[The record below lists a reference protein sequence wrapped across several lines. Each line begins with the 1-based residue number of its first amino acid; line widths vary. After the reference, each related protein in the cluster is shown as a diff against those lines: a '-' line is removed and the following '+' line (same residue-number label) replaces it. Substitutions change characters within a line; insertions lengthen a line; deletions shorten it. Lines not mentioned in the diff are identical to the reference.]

1 MQVLTLVLLCSDYND
16 RRIVDCGDE
25 PVMLTDRDARLFKSP
40 TLAEFI
46 AFSVFVDV
54 ICKVF
59 SARRTELDTYLA
71 NISDSAMTQG
81 GSLFSEH

>member
-25 PVMLTDRDARLFKSP
+25 PVMLKYRDARLFKSP

-46 AFSVFVDV
+46 ALNFVFGDV
-54 ICKVF
+54 ICEEF
-59 SARRTELDTYLA
+59 SAHRTELDTYLA
-71 NISDSAMTQG
+71 IISDSAMT
-81 GSLFSEH
+81 